1 MSPLCDAS
9 GSTKLS
15 AYLSDLKYL
24 QRLVSFSVYESLKH
38 NCFIHSGNF
47 RVGDYEHVFQHFF
60 FSFPQ
65 RVSLRIEFLPE
76 TSFLS
81 GLSACALIHSPEWRE
96 DQVLLFV
103 G

>member
-1 MSPLCDAS
+1 MILGHEELQDHFKQRDVTLSFYSDAS
-9 GSTKLS
+9 GRTKLS

-60 FSFPQ
+60 FF
-65 RVSLRIEFLPE
+65 F
-76 TSFLS
+76 
-81 GLSACALIHSPEWRE
+81 SPKSELE
-96 DQVLLFV
+96 D
-103 G
+103 